1 MRKSKFG
8 KSLAGAYAVAS
19 MVLLADAV
27 GAQPAPAPMSQV
39 SGTNTR
45 TGFVPAA
52 IGFID
57 SPNAYCFQP
66 DQAQNVCY
74 VNWGTIHVDAAPN
87 YMISL
92 TIELDGRF
100 VARNQGFFQTSMT
113 IPASMHG
120 QGYKMACGAKGAG
133 GNPDFGNAYR
143 YTIRARDSS
152 DLDATNYGTVFCP
165 PYLYP
170 TGR

>member
-1 MRKSKFG
+1 MSQSTFG
-8 KSLAGAYAVAS
+8 KSLTAAFAVAS
-19 MVLLADAV
+19 TVLLANAV
-27 GAQPAPAPMSQV
+27 GAQNLPAPTTQV
-39 SGTNTR
+39 SGTSTR
-45 TGFVPAA
+45 TGVIGA

-92 TIELDGRF
+92 TIELDGRL
-100 VARNQGFFQTSMT
+100 VARNNGFFQTSMT

-133 GNPDFGNAYR
+133 GDPDWGKAYS
-143 YTIRARDSS
+143 YVIRARDSANLGS
-152 DLDATNYGTVFCP
+152 ANYGTVYCP